1 MYISKLHVCCHH
13 SLLPIQAVGIHP
25 DDLVSVLTF
34 KDIVLQVE
42 AYLTKS
48 HSDIWDLDI
57 VKWIQVSLE
66 VIIVAA
72 DFQKAKDGDLDPLLK
87 CAKALDQALN
97 KMAEME
103 EGWSTQTLGEED
115 ADALQLL
122 INCSWS
128 TKAKAMLQTSEFTD
142 KLGIYTTSQTWTCA
156 DHAEYLS
163 CHSAICGGRGVCFFR
178 FQNCFEK
185 SS

>member
-142 KLGIYTTSQTWTCA
+142 KLASTRLLSNVDLRRPCRISQLPLSDLRRTWC
-156 DHAEYLS
+156 L
-163 CHSAICGGRGVCFFR
+163 FFR

>member
-66 VIIVAA
+66 VIIVAS

-103 EGWSTQTLGEED
+103 GLVHSNSWGRGCRRT
-115 ADALQLL
+115 AAAHQLL
-122 INCSWS
+122 MVYEGQS
-128 TKAKAMLQTSEFTD
+128 
-142 KLGIYTTSQTWTCA
+142 
-156 DHAEYLS
+156 HATN
-163 CHSAICGGRGVCFFR
+163 
-178 FQNCFEK
+178 Q
-185 SS
+185 

>member
-103 EGWSTQTLGEED
+103 EGWSTQTLGEEH

-142 KLGIYTTSQTWTCA
+142 KLGIYTTSLKRGLAQTMQNISVATQRF
-156 DHAEYLS
+156 AEDVVFVFSFSKL
-163 CHSAICGGRGVCFFR
+163 F
-178 FQNCFEK
+178 
-185 SS
+185 